1 VGRLLEGEF
10 RPGFFGGVLTVVMK
24 LIQLTVPDVA
34 VFGEKDAQQLALI
47 RQMAADLDLGL
58 QIAAAPIHRDP
69 DGLATSSRNVYL
81 SPWERAVAL
90 AIPRALAAAH
100 AAAPA
105 GPSAALA
112 AAALL
117 LEAAGAAEPPLE
129 LDYLVLADPLTFA
142 EVGPDYAGP
151 ALLLAAARVGG
162 TRLIDNIGLTFG
174 AQPGAP
180 ARTADGEP
188 CC

>member
-1 VGRLLEGEF
+1 
-10 RPGFFGGVLTVVMK
+10 VVMK
-24 LIQLTVPDVA
+24 LLQPTRPDIA

-47 RQMAADLDLGL
+47 RQLADDLDLGVV
-58 QIAAAPIHRDP
+58 IAGAPTYRDA

-81 SPWERAVAL
+81 STWERAVAL
-90 AIPRALAAAH
+90 AIPRALAAA
-100 AAAPA
+100 AQAAPD
-105 GPSAALA
+105 GPAAALA
-112 AAALL
+112 AAAML

-162 TRLIDNIGLTFG
+162 TRLIDNIRLTFG
-174 AQPGAP
+174 EQQPP
-180 ARTADGEP
+180 PERADGAERHAADH
-188 CC
+188 